1 MYKILIII
9 LLWSCNNGN
18 SGTVTTVPLNFHDS
32 LAHMG
37 HQLSKDKVT
46 YNASYVKL
54 TYPNGDVPPNLG
66 ACTDVIIR
74 AYRKMSID
82 LQKEVHEDMIQVFH
96 LYPNRWGL
104 SKPDYNIDH
113 RRVYNLMV
121 FFERKGE
128 ILPITN
134 NPKDFRPGDII
145 CWELSRG
152 MTHIGLITNEKVNNT
167 YYIIHN
173 IGGGQVL
180 ENCLFNYKIIG
191 HYRYKK

>member
-32 LAHMG
+32 LARMG

-121 FFERKGE
+121 FFERKEKFFLSLIIQKIFVRE
-128 ILPITN
+128 ILYV
-134 NPKDFRPGDII
+134 G
-145 CWELSRG
+145 S
-152 MTHIGLITNEKVNNT
+152 
-167 YYIIHN
+167 
-173 IGGGQVL
+173 
-180 ENCLFNYKIIG
+180 
-191 HYRYKK
+191 